1 MPLPG
6 QFCLSGIVRGSWSDM
21 FWLYPLGSCLS
32 NSVFM
37 HCGVSFAFLTAAMA
51 GPDACFSW
59 NWCALS
65 EPAWRC
71 AVHVRCGLWQF
82 VFRWFFLFF
91 FFFRIFPCFLVRDI
105 SANSLRCI
113 DSQFCLFLKKK
124 LFSWLENR
132 LQILLR
138 CIDSQFVQ
146 FSLKNYFSWLEN
158 SPLLVQSCVQ
168 RTAVTLRLL

>member
-71 AVHVRCGLWQF
+71 AVHVRKLKPVAICFSLI
-82 VFRWFFLFF
+82 FF
-91 FFFRIFPCFLVRDI
+91 FFSNFSVFSGSRYFCKFFAMYRLPVLPFFEEKIIFLTGES
-105 SANSLRCI
+105 SA
-113 DSQFCLFLKKK
+113 DS
-124 LFSWLENR
+124 SAVYR
-132 LQILLR
+132 LPVCAI
-138 CIDSQFVQ
+138 F
-146 FSLKNYFSWLEN
+146 FEKYFSWLEN

>member
-1 MPLPG
+1 MTIVWRVSYMPLPG

-71 AVHVRCGLWQF
+71 AVHVRSLKPVAIYF
-82 VFRWFFLFF
+82 SLIFFLFF
-91 FFFRIFPCFLVRDI
+91 EFFRVFWFEIF
-105 SANSLRCI
+105 
-113 DSQFCLFLKKK
+113 
-124 LFSWLENR
+124 
-132 LQILLR
+132 LQILCDVSTPSFAFFWR
-138 CIDSQFVQ
+138 
-146 FSLKNYFSWLEN
+146 KNYFPDWRIVCRFFCGVSTPSLCNFLWKFIFLDLRI
-158 SPLLVQSCVQ
+158 LLY
-168 RTAVTLRLL
+168 